1 MLDLVEKLYYISTKY
16 KGGFMK
22 KDVQNRIFERIK
34 YRGKGWVFSAKDF
47 ARDFERWEID
57 HSLHF
62 LEKEG
67 KIKRVLSGLYYY
79 PDYSEILQQQV
90 GPDVGKVAKA
100 LARKYDWQ
108 IFPEG
113 NTALNYL
120 GLSTQIPAKYI
131 YISSGSPRKYVII
144 NTPLEFRRRV
154 LTESTIKDENANL
167 VVQALKSLGKIHANE
182 SHFIEKLSTKFSYD
196 DWVKIERA
204 AAKVADWILVII
216 KKAKGLAKNG

>member
-1 MLDLVEKLYYISTKY
+1 
-16 KGGFMK
+16 MK
-22 KDVQNRIFERIK
+22 KDAQNSIFERIRRK
-34 YRGKGWVFSAKDF
+34 GKGWVFFAKDF
-47 ARDFERWEID
+47 APDFDRWEID

-67 KIKRVLSGLYYY
+67 KIKRILSGLYYY
-79 PDYSEILQQQV
+79 PDYSELLKKQV
-90 GPDVGKVAKA
+90 GPDVGEVAKA

-120 GLSTQIPAKYI
+120 GLSTQVPAAYV
-131 YISSGSPRKYVII
+131 YISNGSPRKYKII

-154 LTESTIKDENANL
+154 LTESSIKNENANL
-167 VVQALKSLGKIHANE
+167 VVQALKSLGKVYANHPE
-182 SHFIEKLSTKFSYD
+182 FIARLSNRFSYD
-196 DWVKIERA
+196 DWVKIEKA

-216 KKAKGLAKNG
+216 KKAKDLAKNG